1 MKAVGTSLFLLL
13 IVNSENIASATVTMQ
28 DVRITNPN
36 GSGNIVCQ
44 LLIDFDNQLG
54 TSQLCFVLSAGS
66 FIGTGLADNPVTPK
80 GLQNNKLPN
89 SVQSNFI
96 SRVVF
101 HSSTHH
107 GTRFV

>member
-1 MKAVGTSLFLLL
+1 MLVYYTAIQTGLRSSELRSLSRGRLFLD
-13 IVNSENIASATVTMQ
+13 NKSPYVTCKARSTKAKNR
-28 DVRITNPN
+28 DV
-36 GSGNIVCQ
+36 
-44 LLIDFDNQLG
+44 
-54 TSQLCFVLSAGS
+54 
-66 FIGTGLADNPVTPK
+66 K